1 MGARNRA
8 EPSGL
13 ALTRLRR
20 RAALALWAERL
31 GHALI
36 PAAAILWL
44 YVILGLFGL
53 AGGWRLLAAA
63 GTALAVLVWEL
74 ARLRRPRM
82 AEIDRRIEA
91 ASGLSHQPLATLTDR
106 PAQASAAGAAI
117 WQAHQ
122 ARTQAILAQARAG
135 WPAPQL
141 GRRDPFGL
149 AGLLLALLATGWVI
163 AGPHAPARLHAAFAP
178 PAWPFP
184 GPALTAWVT
193 PPAYAG
199 TAPIALPKS
208 GTVQVLAG
216 SRLSVILNGSTN
228 AIDWNGARLPAQA
241 LGRNGRRADRTLSA
255 SGILRVGPWWHR
267 IAQVRITVTPPAAP
281 QLSWRGPGVAI
292 DDGKVRLSWQSGDAY
307 GLARLTAAIHPDG
320 YPRALPE
327 GAELPTQRGDGD
339 ARLDTADSPYS
350 GMAVAITLQARN
362 LARVAAKSDPR
373 PITLPPGPALHDP
386 TAIVLG
392 IARQNLAL
400 TPEQAPAIAA
410 QLMHL
415 AEAPP
420 STISYGADTELAGL
434 AAALHSQRAGPSAV
448 VAELLKLIRE
458 IEAGPDFRPAQ
469 ALARAD
475 QALLQALSH
484 GAPDAAALNQLLTQ
498 MHQALAQHLN
508 ALGAPN
514 GNLPGRHVDLSSLD
528 RLAQQIAADER
539 AGRTE
544 QAQAEL
550 KQLQSAL
557 QALQHARPMSPAEA
571 ARAQQAGQAAQAIG
585 QLLQDQARLRDQAA
599 QGAATAS
606 QQGNLKHR
614 LDAAG
619 HQLKQAGMANLPGM
633 KDAARQMDQAEAAL
647 AQQDDGPAHDA
658 QTKAIGALQKAA
670 AALQRA
676 MQQTMS
682 VSGGTPAQGGPPDG
696 SGEDLDH
703 SDVAPPAQ
711 NAAGAIQQKII
722 HLDADPKLPAATHDY
737 LNRLLRPDQ

>member
-13 ALTRLRR
+13 ALTKLRR
-20 RAALALWAERL
+20 RAARALWAERL

-63 GTALAVLVWEL
+63 GTAMAALVWEL

-122 ARTQAILAQARAG
+122 ARTQALLAQARAG

-163 AGPHAPARLHAAFAP
+163 AGPDAPARLRTAFAP

-184 GPALTAWVT
+184 GPALTVWVT

-216 SRLSVILNGSTN
+216 SQLSVILNGSTD
-228 AIDWNGARLPAQA
+228 AIVWNGAKLPAQA

-267 IAQVRITVTPPAAP
+267 VAQLRITVTPPAAP
-281 QLSWRGPGVAI
+281 QLSWRGPGAALE
-292 DDGKVRLSWQSGDAY
+292 DGKVRLSWQTGDAY
-307 GLARLTAAIHPDG
+307 GLARLTAAIHPEG
-320 YPRALPE
+320 YPQALPE

-362 LARVAAKSDPR
+362 LAGVAAKSDPR

-415 AEAPP
+415 AAAPP
-420 STISYGADTELAGL
+420 SAISYGADTELAGL

-484 GAPDAAALNQLLTQ
+484 GAPDKAALNRLLAQ

-508 ALGAPN
+508 ALGAPPN
-514 GNLPGRHVDLSSLD
+514 GNLPGRHFDISGLD

-571 ARAQQAGQAAQAIG
+571 ARAQQEGQAAQAIG
-585 QLLQDQARLRDQAA
+585 QVLQDQARLRDQTA

-606 QQGNLKHR
+606 QQGALKRR
-614 LDAAG
+614 LDGAG
-619 HQLKQAGMANLPGM
+619 RQLHQAGMQNLPGM
-633 KDAARQMDQAEAAL
+633 ADAARQMDQAKAAL

-682 VSGGTPAQGGPPDG
+682 VMGGAPAQDGQPDG
-696 SGEDLDH
+696 SGEDLDN
-703 SDVAPPAQ
+703 SDVALPGQ

-737 LNRLLRPDQ
+737 